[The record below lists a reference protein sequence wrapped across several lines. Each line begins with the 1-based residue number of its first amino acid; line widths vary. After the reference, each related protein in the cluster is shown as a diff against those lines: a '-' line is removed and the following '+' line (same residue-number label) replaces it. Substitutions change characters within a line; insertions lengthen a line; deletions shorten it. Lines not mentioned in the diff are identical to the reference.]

1 VEVKESPLSI
11 VMVPMPQITATI
23 GEQKSEAKFVARVE
37 NVTNLLVGKYNIME
51 HKAYQRLRHGW
62 LNRIFELVGVLY

>member
-11 VMVPMPQITATI
+11 VMVPMPQITAAI
-23 GEQKSEAKFVARVE
+23 GERKSEAKFVARVE

-51 HKAYQRLRHGW
+51 HKAYQRL
-62 LNRIFELVGVLY
+62 